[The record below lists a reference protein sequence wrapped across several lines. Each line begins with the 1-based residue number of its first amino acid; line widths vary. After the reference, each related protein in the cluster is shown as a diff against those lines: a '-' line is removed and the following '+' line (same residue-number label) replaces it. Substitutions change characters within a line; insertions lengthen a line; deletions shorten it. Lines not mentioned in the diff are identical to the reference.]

1 MWNLRLSKQMIGT
14 TNSMRNSDVMFYP
27 SLTICKGP
35 GVGFLVN
42 GTAVEWNWI
51 SGSSNN
57 TSNNSLERL
66 SNLSDVFL
74 QLFEE
79 ISVGP
84 ENRYK
89 ILINLY

>member
-1 MWNLRLSKQMIGT
+1 MIGT
-14 TNSMRNSDVMFYP
+14 TNSMRNSDVMLYP

-42 GTAVEWNWI
+42 GTAYSDWI
-51 SGSSNN
+51 SASSNV
-57 TSNNSLERL
+57 TPSYSLERS

-74 QLFEE
+74 QLSEE
-79 ISVGP
+79 VTVGP

-89 ILINLY
+89 IVPK